1 MILLDA
7 KICSVPQFIGALLCN
22 FETIDLDIKSS
33 VPLALDGWV
42 NPSDT
47 LFLATE
53 SLHYLWPPYIEE
65 SPRCSK
71 CVLRSII

>member
-7 KICSVPQFIGALLCN
+7 KICSVPQFTVTILCN
-22 FETIDLDIKSS
+22 FETIDLEIKSS

-47 LFLATE
+47 LFLAEE
-53 SLHYLWPPYIEE
+53 SLHYLQPPCIEE

-71 CVLRSII
+71 CVLRSIF